1 MPSTLSDTYGYRA
14 PDGTLV
20 PLANQLIY
28 AAPGSPTYRVDYAG
42 DYHPLNAINPN
53 ITAGSAAVRYGV
65 VAQTDSSGQWSF
77 VLPYGD
83 GETHPADPL
92 AKWSLLFP
100 DGSVLT
106 GTVPADP
113 GPFAVDDLI
122 TDHGWTW
129 ASQVYV
135 APVTAGVFA
144 KGTAV
149 FSGGSATATIV
160 FLSPFVLNTY
170 QLTLAPSVD
179 SVDGTIP
186 RVAWANKTTT
196 GFDLVCDTADY
207 QGQVDWSA
215 QL

>member
-1 MPSTLSDTYGYRA
+1 MPCVITDILGYRA

-20 PLANQLIY
+20 PLPNQLIY

-42 DYHPLNAINPN
+42 DYHALNAVNPN
-53 ITAGSAAVRYGV
+53 ITGAGPAVRYGV
-65 VAQTDSSGQWSF
+65 VVQTDSSGQWSF
-77 VLPYGD
+77 TLPYGD
-83 GETHPADPL
+83 GETHPADPP

-106 GTVPADP
+106 GVVPADP
-113 GPFAVDDLI
+113 GPFSVDDLI
-122 TDHGWTW
+122 ETHGWTW

-170 QLTLAPSVD
+170 QLTLAPSTD
-179 SVDGTIP
+179 TVDGTIP

-196 GFDLVCDTADY
+196 GFDVVVDSSDY
-207 QGQVDWSA
+207 VGSVDFEA

>member
-20 PLANQLIY
+20 GLPNQLIY

-42 DYHPLNAINPN
+42 DYHPLNAVNPN
-53 ITAGSAAVRYGV
+53 ITGGSAAVRYGV
-65 VAQTDSSGQWSF
+65 VAQTDPSGVWSF

-83 GETHPADPL
+83 GETHPADPP

-106 GTVPADP
+106 GVVPPDP
-113 GPFAVDDLI
+113 GPFSVDDLI
-122 TDHGWTW
+122 TDYGWTW

-149 FSGGSATATIV
+149 FSGGSSTATIV

-170 QLTLAPSVD
+170 QITLAPSVD

-186 RVAWANKTTT
+186 RVGWSDKTTSGLT
-196 GFDLVCDTADY
+196 INVDSADY

>member
-1 MPSTLSDTYGYRA
+1 MPCTITDKLGYLA

-20 PLANQLIY
+20 PLGSQQIY
-28 AAPGSPTYRVDYAG
+28 AIPGSPDYRVDVGGTYR
-42 DYHPLNAINPN
+42 PLIGVNPN
-53 ITAGSAAVRYGV
+53 FTSGGIRYGV
-65 VAQTDSSGQWSF
+65 IAQTNGTGQYSF
-77 VLPYGD
+77 TLPYGD
-83 GETHPADPL
+83 GETHPADPV
-92 AKWSLLFP
+92 AKWSLVYP

-113 GPFAVDDLI
+113 GPFTVDALI
-122 TDHGWTW
+122 GTYAWQW

-149 FSGGSATATIV
+149 FSGGSATSTIV

-170 QLTLAPSVD
+170 QITLAPSVD

-196 GFDLVCDTADY
+196 GFQLVTDTADFE
-207 QGQVDWSA
+207 GSVDWEA